1 MDKSEQDQLKKEAA
15 TKAAMMVE
23 PGSVPAGLP
32 FSVYIIA

>member
-23 PGSVPAGLP
+23 LGSW
-32 FSVYIIA
+32 SKKCINHNYEYD